1 VAPIQKNGVLHLDDA
16 LGVLQPMS
24 GVVQMTADVENTT
37 GEYAV
42 LPTKWVRTMDGR
54 RRFRGSFRGIAETG
68 AVANQLRDTCRDWL
82 LSSDKPGARSFKIEC
97 PDASPGSEEW
107 SGEIHITNMTP
118 MVDANAEDDGALV
131 TTINWVGDDAISFAV
146 IV

>member
-1 VAPIQKNGVLHLDDA
+1 MAVVQKNGILSLDDST
-16 LGVLQPMS
+16 GTLQVMS

-42 LPTKWVRTMDGR
+42 LPTKWVNTMDGR

-68 AVANQLRDTCRDWL
+68 AAANQLRDTCRAWL
-82 LSSDKPGARSFKIEC
+82 LSATKPGARSFKIES
-97 PDASPGSEEW
+97 PDDQPGSEEW
-107 SGEIHITNMTP
+107 TGEIRIGGMTP

-131 TTINWVGDDAISFAV
+131 TTINFVGDGAISFAV